1 MEDKEKEIEETP
13 LTEEEINNLVRDI
26 LYDKYLDEE
35 DYEAASVIEFNLEDD
50 DSLMID
56 KDEEK

>member
-26 LYDKYLDEE
+26 LYDKYIDEE

>member
-26 LYDKYLDEE
+26 LYDKYVDEE

>member
-13 LTEEEINNLVRDI
+13 LTEEEINKLVRDI
-26 LYDKYLDEE
+26 LYDKYVDEE

-50 DSLMID
+50 ASLMID

>member
-26 LYDKYLDEE
+26 LYDK
-35 DYEAASVIEFNLEDD
+35 
-50 DSLMID
+50 
-56 KDEEK
+56 